1 MLEFRDRL
9 KKRRDSHLRN
19 LRKEL
24 DRLVQEAPAVGVERI
39 ILFGSYLHGDAG
51 LSSDLDLLMVWDT
64 PLDYLSRTVEL
75 YRRLKPRAAVDLL
88 VYTVEEMERMAETP
102 LIRKALTEGK
112 VLYEA

>member
-24 DRLVQEAPAVGVERI
+24 DRLVVEAPAVGVSRI
-39 ILFGSYLHGDAG
+39 ILFGSFLRGDAG

-64 PLDYLSRTVEL
+64 PLDYLSRTVEI
-75 YRRLKPRAAVDLL
+75 YRRLKPRDAVDLL
-88 VYTVEEMERMAETP
+88 VYTGEEMEQMAETP
-102 LIRKALTEGK
+102 LIRKALNEGK